1 MPKIERLHQNTP
13 EWQSWRFGGIGSS
26 DAPVIMGESN
36 FKTPRMLWS
45 IKTGRAPEGGDSP
58 ATRRGRAL
66 EQCARRAYET
76 RMQMQ
81 MEPACLVHD
90 QLDWMRASLDGF
102 SFDGSIVL
110 EIKCPLSGRDQA
122 ALQEGRVPAYY
133 YAQIQHQLEVSRA
146 QEAHY
151 WSFDGATGILV
162 RARPDREYIAWL
174 IEAEAAFWQRVVDN
188 RWSES
193 TEDELDLDADPAW
206 RSAALQYR
214 EARIRLDQA
223 TIEEQQARKLLEQ
236 MATAR
241 RTYGSGV
248 EVLRSFRKG
257 SVEYSSVPELR
268 GVDLEPY
275 RKAAVEVVKIKLSGD
290 PEKPPLARS
299 VATSP

>member
-122 ALQEGRVPAYY
+122 ALQEGRIPAHY

-151 WSFDGATGILV
+151 WSFDGATGTLV
-162 RARPDREYIAWL
+162 RARPDREYIARL
-174 IEAEAAFWQRVVDN
+174 IEAEAAFWQRILDN
-188 RWSES
+188 RWPEHSEV
-193 TEDELDLDADPAW
+193 ELDLDADPAW
-206 RSAALQYR
+206 RSAAVRYR
-214 EARIRLDQA
+214 EARTRLEQ
-223 TIEEQQARKLLEQ
+223 TTVEEQQARKLLEQ

-257 SVEYSSVPELR
+257 AVDYSRVPELR

-275 RKAAVEVVKIKLSGD
+275 RKAAVEVVKINLSGR
-290 PEKPPLARS
+290 P
-299 VATSP
+299 